1 MRGFFCACK
10 LTVTEGAR
18 VIGWYHGEYKRREVR
33 TVARDK
39 YKAWLEPAG
48 LERLA
53 EMAARLTDAEMA
65 REMGVSS
72 STYYDWLKKY
82 PEMAEAVT
90 GARAGADARANNER
104 VESSLFELACGC
116 VRKIKKPI
124 KVRSTSY
131 DARGRRVD
139 RERVVYADE
148 EVFVP
153 PNVKAQIFW
162 LTNRAPER
170 WRNRI
175 EAAVNDESGVSFA
188 FREATAEEA
197 AEYAD

>member
-1 MRGFFCACK
+1 MARG
-10 LTVTEGAR
+10 
-18 VIGWYHGEYKRREVR
+18 
-33 TVARDK
+33 K

-72 STYYDWLKKY
+72 STFYDWLKKY

-188 FREATAEEA
+188 FREATQEEA

>member
-1 MRGFFCACK
+1 MG
-10 LTVTEGAR
+10 GAA
-18 VIGWYHGEYKRREVR
+18 G
-33 TVARDK
+33 VAKGK

-65 REMGVSS
+65 REMGISS
-72 STYYDWLKKY
+72 STYYDWLGKY
-82 PEMAEAVT
+82 PQMSERVS
-90 GARAGADARANNER
+90 GARAGAQARANNER

-188 FREATAEEA
+188 FREATQEEA

>member
-1 MRGFFCACK
+1 MG
-10 LTVTEGAR
+10 GAA
-18 VIGWYHGEYKRREVR
+18 G
-33 TVARDK
+33 VAKGK

-104 VESSLFELACGC
+104 VERSLLDLATGY
-116 VRKIKKPI
+116 VQKTKVLK
-124 KVRSTSY
+124 KVRTIKY
-131 DARGRRVD
+131 DSRGRRIETED
-139 RERVVYADE
+139 WRPFEE
-148 EVFVP
+148 EVYVAP
-153 PNVKAQIFW
+153 VVKAQIFW

-175 EAAVNDESGVSFA
+175 EAAVTDEKSVDYA

>member
-1 MRGFFCACK
+1 MAKGKYRPW
-10 LTVTEGAR
+10 LTAE
-18 VIGWYHGEYKRREVR
+18 
-33 TVARDK
+33 
-39 YKAWLEPAG
+39 G

-65 REMGVSS
+65 REMGISS
-72 STYYDWLKKY
+72 STYYDWLGKY
-82 PEMAEAVT
+82 AQMSECIS
-90 GARAGADARANNER
+90 GARAGAQARANNER

-175 EAAVNDESGVSFA
+175 EAAVSGSEGGGVKFEFVGA
-188 FREATAEEA
+188 GDGEA

>member
-1 MRGFFCACK
+1 MG
-10 LTVTEGAR
+10 GAA
-18 VIGWYHGEYKRREVR
+18 G
-33 TVARDK
+33 VAKGK

-65 REMGVSS
+65 REMGVSP

-104 VESSLFELACGC
+104 VETSLFELACGF
-116 VRKIKKPI
+116 VRTVKKPV
-124 KVRSTSY
+124 KVKATSY
-131 DARGRRVD
+131 DKRGRRVD
-139 RERVVYADE
+139 RERIVYADE
-148 EVFVP
+148 EVIVP
-153 PNVKAQIFW
+153 PNVKAQVFW

-175 EAAVNDESGVSFA
+175 EAAVSGGEGKGVEFA
-188 FREATAEEA
+188 FREVTQEEA
-197 AEYAD
+197 ESFAD